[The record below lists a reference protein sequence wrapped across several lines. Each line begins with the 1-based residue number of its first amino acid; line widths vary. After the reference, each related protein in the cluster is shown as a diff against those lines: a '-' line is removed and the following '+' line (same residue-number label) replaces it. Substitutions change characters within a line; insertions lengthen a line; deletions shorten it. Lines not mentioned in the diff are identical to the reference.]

1 MDVPGDDHYDLSV
14 AMTPTRS
21 TQHTLEGQMNT
32 GWTRRAVRRALVL
45 VSAETTERPRPAV
58 VRYERVAIVHQ
69 NLGGVD
75 DRDAGHDIRHS
86 GSDEVTGLEVGYG
99 DAERRRSLSK
109 VSRGDEAY
117 ITAAKDPH

>member
-1 MDVPGDDHYDLSV
+1 MDVPGGDHYDLSAV
-14 AMTPTRS
+14 MTPTRS

-32 GWTRRAVRRALVL
+32 SWTRRAVRCALVL
-45 VSAETTERPRPAV
+45 VPDETTEGPRPAV

-75 DRDAGHDIRHS
+75 DRDAGYDIRHS

-99 DAERRRSLSK
+99 DAERRHSLPK

-117 ITAAKDPH
+117 ITVEKDPH